1 MANEAPKIG
10 LDNVVIAKVL
20 SDTAEGITFGEVLAL
35 KGAVNATVNPNSDV
49 AVDFADNGPFFS
61 ASNRGN
67 TELSLEMID
76 VDVDVL
82 AQLLGQRKVNGITVE
97 TPLDQSSD
105 YALGFRVWLAGK
117 DANGNNRYQ
126 YFWYAKG
133 KFSVP
138 ETGGETKTESLNF
151 GHISVTAQFV
161 QTQFVPNGQEAGT
174 ICTHIRTD
182 DPTVPASVKANW
194 FNAPVVQTATDSSKL
209 TATASIGS
217 NNKVT
222 IVGAKVSGASF
233 VFAPASAKLG
243 ETILITD
250 SSGNLVAGTLEVSAT
265 ASASPTIVFTPSA
278 EAETPTAIAITS
290 GLKDSFGV
298 GCTPMS
304 DSDLSS

>member
-1 MANEAPKIG
+1 MNEAPKIG

-20 SDTAEGITFGEVLAL
+20 SDTAEGISFDTVIPL

-67 TELSLEMID
+67 TELNLEMID

-117 DANGNNRYQ
+117 DGSGNNRYQ

-138 ETGGETKTESLNF
+138 ETGGETKTDSLNF

-161 QTQFVPNGQEAGT
+161 QTQFVPNGQETGT

-182 DPTVPASVKANW
+182 DPSVPASVKANW
-194 FNAPVVQTATDSSKL
+194 FNAPVVQTASDDSEL
-209 TATASIGS
+209 TVTVAYANS
-217 NNKVT
+217 KVT
-222 IVGAKVSGASF
+222 FTGAKDSGASF
-233 VFAPASAKLG
+233 VFAKGSCIDGQTIGVLDANGDLVDG
-243 ETILITD
+243 EY
-250 SSGNLVAGTLEVSAT
+250 AVSTT
-265 ASASPTIVFTPSA
+265 ASATPTIVFTPSA
-278 EAETPTAIAITS
+278 EAETPATAFVTN

-298 GCTPMS
+298 GATPMIDTS
-304 DSDLSS
+304 L

>member
-1 MANEAPKIG
+1 MNEAPKIG

-20 SDTAEGITFGEVLAL
+20 SDSADGISFGEVIAL

-67 TELSLEMID
+67 TELNLEMID

-117 DANGNNRYQ
+117 DGSGNNRYQ

-138 ETGGETKTESLNF
+138 ETGGETKTDSLNF

-161 QTQFVPNGQEAGT
+161 QTQYVPAGQETGT

-182 DPTVPASVKANW
+182 DPSVPASVIANW
-194 FNAPVVQTATDSSKL
+194 FNAPVVQTASDDSEL
-209 TATASIGS
+209 TVTASYSAG
-217 NNKVT
+217 KVT
-222 IVGAKVSGASF
+222 FTGAKDSGASF
-233 VFAPASAKLG
+233 VFAEGSVIDG
-243 ETILITD
+243 QTIGVLD
-250 SSGNLVAGTLEVSAT
+250 ANGDLVDGTYAVGKT
-265 ASASPTIVFTPSA
+265 ASTSPTIVFTPEA
-278 EAETPTAIAITS
+278 EAETPASVFVTG

-298 GCTPMS
+298 GATPMIDTS
-304 DSDLSS
+304 L

>member
-1 MANEAPKIG
+1 MNEAPKIG

-20 SDTAEGITFGEVLAL
+20 SDSADGISFGDVIAL

-67 TELSLEMID
+67 TELNLEMID

-117 DANGNNRYQ
+117 DGSGNNRYQ

-138 ETGGETKTESLNF
+138 ETGGETKTDSLNF

-161 QTQFVPNGQEAGT
+161 QTQYVPNGQETGT

-194 FNAPVVQTATDSSKL
+194 FNAPVVQTASDNSEL
-209 TATASIGS
+209 TVTIAYANS
-217 NNKVT
+217 KVT
-222 IVGAKVSGASF
+222 FTGAKDSGASF
-233 VFAPASAKLG
+233 VFAKGSVIDGQTIGVLDSNG
-243 ETILITD
+243 E
-250 SSGNLVAGTLEVSAT
+250 LVDGTYAVGKT
-265 ASASPTIVFTPSA
+265 ASTSPTIVFTPDA
-278 EAETPTAIAITS
+278 EAETPATAFVTS

-298 GCTPMS
+298 GATPVIDTS
-304 DSDLSS
+304 L

>member
-1 MANEAPKIG
+1 MNEAPKIG

-20 SDTAEGITFGEVLAL
+20 SDSAEGISFGEVIPL

-67 TELSLEMID
+67 TELNLEMID

-138 ETGGETKTESLNF
+138 ETGGETKTDSLNF

-161 QTQFVPNGQEAGT
+161 QTQYVPNGQETGT

-182 DPTVPASVKANW
+182 DPSVPASVKANW
-194 FNAPVVQTATDSSKL
+194 FNAPVVQTTSDDSEL
-209 TATASIGS
+209 TVAISYANS
-217 NNKVT
+217 KVT
-222 IVGAKVSGASF
+222 FTGAKVSGASF
-233 VFAPASAKLG
+233 VFAKGSVIDGQTIGVLDANGALVEG
-243 ETILITD
+243 EYA
-250 SSGNLVAGTLEVSAT
+250 VGTT
-265 ASASPTIVFTPSA
+265 ASASPTIVFTPA
-278 EAETPTAIAITS
+278 QGAETPSQVFVTN

-298 GCTPMS
+298 GATPMIDTS
-304 DSDLSS
+304 L

>member
-20 SDTAEGITFGEVLAL
+20 SDTPEGITFGAVRAL
-35 KGAVNATVNPNSDV
+35 KGAVNCTVNPNSDV

-76 VDVDVL
+76 VDVDIL
-82 AQLLGQRKVNGITVE
+82 AEILGQRKVNGITVE

-117 DANGNNRYQ
+117 DADGNNRYQ

-138 ETGGETKTESLNF
+138 ETGGETKTDSLNF

-161 QTQFVPNGQEAGT
+161 QTQFVPNGQDTGT

-182 DPTVPASVKANW
+182 DPSVPSSVKTNW
-194 FNAPVVQTATDSSKL
+194 FNAPVVQTASDNSEL
-209 TATASIGS
+209 TVTASYANS
-217 NNKVT
+217 KVT
-222 IVGAKVSGASF
+222 FTGAKDSGASF
-233 VFAPASAKLG
+233 VFAGGSVIGGQTIGVLDANGDLVEG
-243 ETILITD
+243 EY
-250 SSGNLVAGTLEVSAT
+250 VASAT
-265 ASASPTIVFTPSA
+265 ASTSPTIVFTPA
-278 EAETPTAIAITS
+278 QGAETPSQVFVTN

-298 GCTPMS
+298 GATPMIDTS
-304 DSDLSS
+304 L

>member
-20 SDTAEGITFGEVLAL
+20 SDTADGITYGAVRAL

-76 VDVDVL
+76 VDVDIL
-82 AQLLGQRKVNGITVE
+82 AEMLGQKKVNGITVE

-105 YALGFRVWLAGK
+105 YAIGFRVWLAGK

-138 ETGGETKTESLNF
+138 ETGGETKTDSLNF

-161 QTQFVPNGQEAGT
+161 QTQYVPQGQDSGT

-182 DPTVPASVKANW
+182 DATVPASVKANW
-194 FNAPVVQTATDSSKL
+194 FNAPVVETVTDTSAL
-209 TATASIGS
+209 TVSASVSGS
-217 NNKVT
+217 NVVLTGTK
-222 IVGAKVSGASF
+222 ASGASI

-243 ETILITD
+243 ETIIIVD
-250 SSGNLVAGTLEVSAT
+250 ANGNAVVGTLEVSSDTAT
-265 ASASPTIVFTPSA
+265 ITFTPASGAESASAVTV
-278 EAETPTAIAITS
+278 TS
-290 GLKDSFGV
+290 GLKDNYGV
-298 GCTPMS
+298 GATPMTDTS
-304 DSDLSS
+304 L

>member
-1 MANEAPKIG
+1 MNEAPKIG

-20 SDTAEGITFGEVLAL
+20 SDSSEGISFGDVIAL

-67 TELSLEMID
+67 TELNLEMID

-117 DANGNNRYQ
+117 DGSGNNRYQ

-138 ETGGETKTESLNF
+138 ETGGETKTDSLNF

-161 QTQFVPNGQEAGT
+161 QTQFVPAGQETGT

-194 FNAPVVQTATDSSKL
+194 FNAPVVQTASDNSEL
-209 TATASIGS
+209 TVTVAYS
-217 NNKVT
+217 NSKVT
-222 IVGAKVSGASF
+222 FTGAKDSGASF
-233 VFAPASAKLG
+233 VFAKGSVIDGQTIGVLDSNGALVEG
-243 ETILITD
+243 EYA
-250 SSGNLVAGTLEVSAT
+250 VGTT
-265 ASASPTIVFTPSA
+265 ASASPTIVFTPDA
-278 EAETPTAIAITS
+278 EAETPATAFVTS

-298 GCTPMS
+298 GATPLIDTS
-304 DSDLSS
+304 L

>member
-1 MANEAPKIG
+1 MNEAPKIG

-20 SDTAEGITFGEVLAL
+20 SDSSEGISFGEVIAL

-67 TELSLEMID
+67 TELNLEMID

-82 AQLLGQRKVNGITVE
+82 AQLLGQRKVNGVTVE

-117 DANGNNRYQ
+117 DGSGNNRYQ

-138 ETGGETKTESLNF
+138 ETGGETKTDSLNF

-161 QTQFVPNGQEAGT
+161 QTQFVPNGQETGT

-182 DPTVPASVKANW
+182 DPSVPASVKANW
-194 FNAPVVQTATDSSKL
+194 FNAPVVQTASDNSKL
-209 TATASIGS
+209 TVTVAYANS
-217 NNKVT
+217 KVT
-222 IVGAKVSGASF
+222 FTGAKVSGASF
-233 VFAPASAKLG
+233 VFAKGSCIDG
-243 ETILITD
+243 QTIGVLDTNGD
-250 SSGNLVAGTLEVSAT
+250 LVAGEYSVSTT

-278 EAETPTAIAITS
+278 DAETPASAFVTS

-298 GCTPMS
+298 GATPVIDTS
-304 DSDLSS
+304 L

>member
-1 MANEAPKIG
+1 MNEAPKIG

-20 SDTAEGITFGEVLAL
+20 SDSSEGISFGEVIAL

-67 TELSLEMID
+67 TELNLEMID

-117 DANGNNRYQ
+117 DASGNNRYQ

-138 ETGGETKTESLNF
+138 ETGGETKTDSLNF

-161 QTQFVPNGQEAGT
+161 QTQYVPNGQETGT

-182 DPTVPASVKANW
+182 DPSVPASVKANW
-194 FNAPVVQTATDSSKL
+194 FNAPVVE
-209 TATASIGS
+209 TASDNSELTVAIS
-217 NNKVT
+217 YANSKVT
-222 IVGAKVSGASF
+222 FTGSKDSGASF
-233 VFAPASAKLG
+233 VFAKGSVIDGQTIGVLDANGDLVVG
-243 ETILITD
+243 EYA
-250 SSGNLVAGTLEVSAT
+250 VGTT

-278 EAETPTAIAITS
+278 DAETPASAFVTN

-298 GCTPMS
+298 GATPVIDTS
-304 DSDLSS
+304 L

>member
-1 MANEAPKIG
+1 MNEAPKIG

-20 SDTAEGITFGEVLAL
+20 SDSADGITYGEVIPL

-76 VDVDVL
+76 VDADVL

-97 TPLDQSSD
+97 TSLDQSSD
-105 YALGFRVWLAGK
+105 FAMGFRVWLAGK

-126 YFWYAKG
+126 NFWYAKG

-138 ETGGETKTESLNF
+138 ETGGETKTDSLNF
-151 GHISVTAQFV
+151 GHISVTAQFT
-161 QTQFVPNGQEAGT
+161 QTQYIPEGQESGT

-194 FNAPVVQTATDSSKL
+194 FNAPVVETAGDNSAL
-209 TATASIGS
+209 TVVAVLANG
-217 NNKVT
+217 KVT
-222 IVGAKVSGASF
+222 FTGTKESGATI
-233 VFAPASAKLG
+233 VFAAGSVIKGQTIGVLNGTG
-243 ETILITD
+243 ELMA
-250 SSGNLVAGTLEVSAT
+250 GNYVVNGN
-265 ASASPTIVFTPSA
+265 TIVFTPATGEGTCTSA
-278 EAETPTAIAITS
+278 FVTS
-290 GLKDSFGV
+290 GLKDNYGV
-298 GCTPMS
+298 GATPII
-304 DSDLSS
+304 DADL

>member
-1 MANEAPKIG
+1 MNEAPKIG

-20 SDTAEGITFGEVLAL
+20 SDSADGISFGEVIAL

-67 TELSLEMID
+67 TELNLEMID

-138 ETGGETKTESLNF
+138 ETGGETKTDSLNF

-161 QTQFVPNGQEAGT
+161 QTQYVPAGQETGT

-182 DPTVPASVKANW
+182 DPSVPASVKSNW
-194 FNAPVVQTATDSSKL
+194 FNAPVVQTASDDSEL
-209 TATASIGS
+209 TVTASYS
-217 NNKVT
+217 NSKVT
-222 IVGAKVSGASF
+222 FTGAKESGASF
-233 VFAPASAKLG
+233 VFAEGSVIDGQTIGVLDSNG
-243 ETILITD
+243 E
-250 SSGNLVAGTLEVSAT
+250 LVDGTYAVGKT
-265 ASASPTIVFTPSA
+265 ASASPTIVFTPDA
-278 EAETPTAIAITS
+278 EAETPATVFVTG

-298 GCTPMS
+298 GATPMIDTS
-304 DSDLSS
+304 L

>member
-20 SDTAEGITFGEVLAL
+20 SDNANGITFGEVIPL

-67 TELSLEMID
+67 TELSLELID
-76 VDVDVL
+76 CDVDVL
-82 AQLLGQRKVNGITVE
+82 ALLLGQRKVNGITVE

-105 YALGFRVWLAGK
+105 YAFGFRVWLAGK

-138 ETGGETKTESLNF
+138 ETGGETKTDSMNF
-151 GHISVTAQFV
+151 GHISMTAQFV

-182 DPTVPASVKANW
+182 DPSVPSSVKSNW
-194 FNAPVVQTATDSSKL
+194 FNAPVVSVASDDSAL
-209 TATASIGS
+209 TVTASYS
-217 NNKVT
+217 NSKVT
-222 IVGAKVSGASF
+222 FTGAKESGASF
-233 VFAPASAKLG
+233 IFAEGSVIDGQTIGVLDANG
-243 ETILITD
+243 E
-250 SSGNLVAGTLEVSAT
+250 LVEGTYAVGTT
-265 ASASPTIVFTPSA
+265 ASASPTIVFTPDA
-278 EAETPTAIAITS
+278 EAETPTSVFVTG

-298 GCTPMS
+298 GATPMIDTS
-304 DSDLSS
+304 L

>member
-1 MANEAPKIG
+1 MNEAPKIG

-20 SDTAEGITFGEVLAL
+20 SDSSEGISFGDVIAL

-67 TELSLEMID
+67 TELNLEMID

-117 DANGNNRYQ
+117 DASGNNRYQ

-138 ETGGETKTESLNF
+138 ETGGETKTDSLNF

-161 QTQFVPNGQEAGT
+161 QTQFVPNGQETGT

-182 DPTVPASVKANW
+182 DPSVPASVKANW
-194 FNAPVVQTATDSSKL
+194 FNAPVVQTTSDDSKL
-209 TATASIGS
+209 TVSVAYANS
-217 NNKVT
+217 KVT
-222 IVGAKVSGASF
+222 FTGAKDSGASF
-233 VFAPASAKLG
+233 VFAKGSVIDGQTIGVLDSNGALVKG
-243 ETILITD
+243 EYA
-250 SSGNLVAGTLEVSAT
+250 VGTT
-265 ASASPTIVFTPSA
+265 ASTSPTIVFTPSA
-278 EAETPTAIAITS
+278 DAETPASAFVTN

-298 GCTPMS
+298 GATPLIDTS
-304 DSDLSS
+304 L

>member
-1 MANEAPKIG
+1 MNEAPKIG

-20 SDTAEGITFGEVLAL
+20 SDSADGISFGEVIAL

-67 TELSLEMID
+67 TELNLEMID

-117 DANGNNRYQ
+117 DGIGDNRYQ

-138 ETGGETKTESLNF
+138 ETGGETKTDSLNF
-151 GHISVTAQFV
+151 RHISVTAQFV
-161 QTQFVPNGQEAGT
+161 QTQYVPAGQETGT

-182 DPTVPASVKANW
+182 DPSVPASVKANW
-194 FNAPVVQTATDSSKL
+194 FNAPVVQTASDNSEL
-209 TATASIGS
+209 TVTVAYANG
-217 NNKVT
+217 KVT
-222 IVGAKVSGASF
+222 FTGAKDSGASF
-233 VFAPASAKLG
+233 VFAEGSVIDGQTIGVLDANG
-243 ETILITD
+243 E
-250 SSGNLVAGTLEVSAT
+250 LVDGTYAVGKT
-265 ASASPTIVFTPSA
+265 ASTSPTIVFTPDA
-278 EAETPTAIAITS
+278 EAETPASVFVTG

-298 GCTPMS
+298 GATPMIDTS
-304 DSDLSS
+304 L

>member
-1 MANEAPKIG
+1 MSNEAPKIG

-20 SDTAEGITFGEVLAL
+20 SDSAEGITFGEVIAL

-67 TELSLEMID
+67 TELNLEMID

-138 ETGGETKTESLNF
+138 ETGGETKTDSLNF

-161 QTQFVPNGQEAGT
+161 QTQFVPAGQETGT

-182 DPTVPASVKANW
+182 DPSVPASVKANW
-194 FNAPVVQTATDSSKL
+194 FNAPVVQTVSDDSEL
-209 TATASIGS
+209 TVTASYANS
-217 NNKVT
+217 KVT
-222 IVGAKVSGASF
+222 FTGAKESGASF
-233 VFAPASAKLG
+233 VFAQGSVIKGQTIGVLDAEGALVDG
-243 ETILITD
+243 EYT
-250 SSGNLVAGTLEVSAT
+250 VGTT
-265 ASASPTIVFTPSA
+265 ASTSPTIVFTPSA
-278 EAETPTAIAITS
+278 EAETPASVFVTS

-298 GCTPMS
+298 GATPMIDTS
-304 DSDLSS
+304 L

>member
-1 MANEAPKIG
+1 MNEAPKIG

-20 SDTAEGITFGEVLAL
+20 SDSSEGISFGEVIPL

-67 TELSLEMID
+67 TELNLEMID

-117 DANGNNRYQ
+117 DGSGNNRYQ

-138 ETGGETKTESLNF
+138 ETGGETKTDSLNF

-161 QTQFVPNGQEAGT
+161 QTQFVPAGQETGT

-182 DPTVPASVKANW
+182 DPSVPASVKANW
-194 FNAPVVQTATDSSKL
+194 FNAPVVQTVSDDSEL
-209 TATASIGS
+209 TVTVAYS
-217 NNKVT
+217 NSKVT
-222 IVGAKVSGASF
+222 FTGAKDSGASF
-233 VFAPASAKLG
+233 VFAKGSVINGQTIGVLDANGDLVVG
-243 ETILITD
+243 EYT
-250 SSGNLVAGTLEVSAT
+250 VGTT

-278 EAETPTAIAITS
+278 EAETPASAFVTN

-298 GCTPMS
+298 GATPVIDTS
-304 DSDLSS
+304 L

>member
-1 MANEAPKIG
+1 MNEAPKIG

-20 SDTAEGITFGEVLAL
+20 SDSSEGISFGEVIAL

-67 TELSLEMID
+67 TELNLEMID

-117 DANGNNRYQ
+117 DGSGNNRYQ

-138 ETGGETKTESLNF
+138 ETGGETKTDSLNF

-161 QTQFVPNGQEAGT
+161 QTQYVPAGQETGT

-194 FNAPVVQTATDSSKL
+194 FNAPVVQTASDNSEL
-209 TATASIGS
+209 TVTVAYS
-217 NNKVT
+217 NSKVT
-222 IVGAKVSGASF
+222 FTGAKDSGASF
-233 VFAPASAKLG
+233 VFAKGSVIDGQTIGVLDSNGALVEG
-243 ETILITD
+243 EYA
-250 SSGNLVAGTLEVSAT
+250 VGTT
-265 ASASPTIVFTPSA
+265 ASASPTIVFTPDA
-278 EAETPTAIAITS
+278 EAETPATAFVTS

-298 GCTPMS
+298 GATPLIDTS
-304 DSDLSS
+304 L

>member
-1 MANEAPKIG
+1 MNEAPKIG

-20 SDTAEGITFGEVLAL
+20 SDTKDGISFGSVTPL

-49 AVDFADNGPFFS
+49 AVDYADNGPFFA

-76 VDVDVL
+76 VDPDVL
-82 AQLLGQRKVNGITVE
+82 AALLGQRKVNGVTVE
-97 TPLDQSSD
+97 TSLDQSSD

-117 DANGNNRYQ
+117 DASGNNRYQ

-151 GHISVTAQFV
+151 GHINVTAQFV
-161 QTQFVPNGQEAGT
+161 QTQYIPDGQEAGT

-182 DPTVPASVKANW
+182 DPTVPSSVKENW
-194 FNAPVVQTATDSSKL
+194 FNAPVVETASDSSEL
-209 TATASIGS
+209 TVTAAYANS
-217 NNKVT
+217 KVT
-222 IVGAKVSGASF
+222 FTGAKDSGASF
-233 VFAPASAKLG
+233 VFAQGSIIPGQTIGVLDTNGDLVDGEYVAS
-243 ETILITD
+243 T
-250 SSGNLVAGTLEVSAT
+250 T
-265 ASASPTIVFTPSA
+265 ASAAPTIVFTPA
-278 EAETPTAIAITS
+278 QGAETPTQVFVTS

-298 GCTPMS
+298 GATPMIDTS
-304 DSDLSS
+304 L

>member
-1 MANEAPKIG
+1 MNEAPKIG

-20 SDTAEGITFGEVLAL
+20 SDSADGISFGDVIAL

-67 TELSLEMID
+67 TELNLEMID

-117 DANGNNRYQ
+117 DASGNNRYQ

-138 ETGGETKTESLNF
+138 ETGGETKTDSLNF

-161 QTQFVPNGQEAGT
+161 QTQYVPAGQETGT

-182 DPTVPASVKANW
+182 DPSVPASVKANW
-194 FNAPVVQTATDSSKL
+194 FNAPVVQTASDDSEL
-209 TATASIGS
+209 TVTASYS
-217 NNKVT
+217 NSKVT
-222 IVGAKVSGASF
+222 FTGAKESGASF
-233 VFAPASAKLG
+233 IFAEGSVIDGQTIGVLDSNG
-243 ETILITD
+243 E
-250 SSGNLVAGTLEVSAT
+250 LVDGTYAVGKT
-265 ASASPTIVFTPSA
+265 ASTSPTIVFTPEA
-278 EAETPTAIAITS
+278 EAETPATVFVTG

-298 GCTPMS
+298 GATPMIDTS
-304 DSDLSS
+304 L

>member
-1 MANEAPKIG
+1 MNEAPKIG

-20 SDTAEGITFGEVLAL
+20 SDSADGISFGEVIAL

-67 TELSLEMID
+67 TELNLEMID

-117 DANGNNRYQ
+117 DGSGNNRYQ

-138 ETGGETKTESLNF
+138 ETGGETKTDSLNF

-161 QTQFVPNGQEAGT
+161 QTQYVPAGQETGT

-182 DPTVPASVKANW
+182 DPSVPASVKANW
-194 FNAPVVQTATDSSKL
+194 FNAPVVQTASDDSEL
-209 TATASIGS
+209 TVTASYS
-217 NNKVT
+217 NGKVT
-222 IVGAKVSGASF
+222 FTGAKDSGASF
-233 VFAPASAKLG
+233 VFAEGSVIDGQTIGVLDANG
-243 ETILITD
+243 E
-250 SSGNLVAGTLEVSAT
+250 LVDGTYAVGKT
-265 ASASPTIVFTPSA
+265 ASTSPTIVFTPDA
-278 EAETPTAIAITS
+278 EAETPASVFVTG

-298 GCTPMS
+298 GATPMIDTS
-304 DSDLSS
+304 L

>member
-20 SDTAEGITFGEVLAL
+20 SDDANGITYDSVIPL

-76 VDVDVL
+76 VDVDVI
-82 AQLLGQRKVNGITVE
+82 AALLGQYKSNGITVE

-117 DANGNNRYQ
+117 DANGNNKYQ

-138 ETGGETKTESLNF
+138 ETGGETKTDSLNF
-151 GHISVTAQFV
+151 GHISMTAQFV
-161 QTQFVPNGQEAGT
+161 QTQFVPAGQEAGT

-182 DPTVPASVKANW
+182 DPTVPATVKENW
-194 FNAPVVQTATDSSKL
+194 FNAPVVSVTTDDSELTVTA
-209 TATASIGS
+209 AYAGG
-217 NNKVT
+217 KVT
-222 IVGAKVSGASF
+222 ITGAKDSGASF
-233 VFAPASAKLG
+233 VFAPATAIPG
-243 ETILITD
+243 QTIIVTD
-250 SSGNLVAGTLEVSAT
+250 SGGDAIKGTVVCSTT
-265 ASASPTIVFTPSA
+265 ASASPTIVFTPG
-278 EAETPTAIAITS
+278 EDEGTPAAIAVTS

-298 GCTPMS
+298 GCTPMA
-304 DSDLSS
+304 DLSL

>member
-1 MANEAPKIG
+1 MNEAPKIG

-20 SDTAEGITFGEVLAL
+20 SDSADGISFGDVIAL

-67 TELSLEMID
+67 TELNLEMID

-82 AQLLGQRKVNGITVE
+82 AEMLGQRKVNGITVE

-138 ETGGETKTESLNF
+138 ETGGETKTDSLNF

-161 QTQFVPNGQEAGT
+161 QTQFVPNGQETGT

-182 DPTVPASVKANW
+182 DPSVPASVKANW
-194 FNAPVVQTATDSSKL
+194 FNAPVVQTASDNSEL
-209 TATASIGS
+209 TVTVAYANS
-217 NNKVT
+217 KVT
-222 IVGAKVSGASF
+222 FTGAKDSGASF
-233 VFAPASAKLG
+233 VFAKGSVIDGQTIGVLDSNGALVEG
-243 ETILITD
+243 EYA
-250 SSGNLVAGTLEVSAT
+250 VGTT
-265 ASASPTIVFTPSA
+265 ASASPTIVFTPDA
-278 EAETPTAIAITS
+278 EAETPATAFVTS

-298 GCTPMS
+298 GATPVIDTS
-304 DSDLSS
+304 L

>member
-1 MANEAPKIG
+1 MNEAPKIG

-20 SDTAEGITFGEVLAL
+20 SDSAEGITFGEVIPL

-67 TELSLEMID
+67 TELNLEMID

-138 ETGGETKTESLNF
+138 ETGGETKTDSLNF

-182 DPTVPASVKANW
+182 DPSVPASVKANW
-194 FNAPVVQTATDSSKL
+194 FNAPVVQTASDDSEL
-209 TATASIGS
+209 TVTASLGS

-222 IVGAKVSGASF
+222 FTGAKESGASF
-233 VFAPASAKLG
+233 VFASGSAILG
-243 ETILITD
+243 QSILVLD
-250 SSGNLVAGTLEVSAT
+250 ENGAMVDGTLEVGAT
-265 ASASPTIVFTPSA
+265 ASTSPTIVFTPSA
-278 EAETPTAIAITS
+278 EAETPASVVVTG

-298 GCTPMS
+298 SATPMTDTS
-304 DSDLSS
+304 L

>member
-1 MANEAPKIG
+1 MNEAPKIG

-20 SDTAEGITFGEVLAL
+20 SDSAEGITFGDVIPL

-67 TELSLEMID
+67 TELNLEMID

-82 AQLLGQRKVNGITVE
+82 ALLLGQKKVNGVTVE

-105 YALGFRVWLAGK
+105 YAMGFRVWLAGK

-138 ETGGETKTESLNF
+138 ETGGNTKTDSLEF
-151 GHISVTAQFV
+151 GHISMTAQFV
-161 QTQFVPNGQEAGT
+161 QTQFVPEGQEAGT

-182 DPTVPASVKANW
+182 DPTASASLLENW
-194 FNAPVVQTATDSSKL
+194 FNAPLVSVTTDSSEL
-209 TATASIGS
+209 TVTASYS
-217 NNKVT
+217 NSKVT
-222 IVGAKVSGASF
+222 FTGAKESGASF
-233 VFAPASAKLG
+233 VFAPATAKLG
-243 ETILITD
+243 ETIMVFD
-250 SSGNLVAGTLEVSAT
+250 ANSDPVDGTLTVGTT
-265 ASASPTIVFTPSA
+265 ASASPTIVFTPDA
-278 EAETPTAIAITS
+278 EAETPASVAVTS
-290 GLKDSFGV
+290 GLKDSFGI
-298 GCTPMS
+298 GATPMV
-304 DSDLSS
+304 DTDL

>member
-1 MANEAPKIG
+1 MNEAPKIG

-20 SDTAEGITFGEVLAL
+20 SDSSEGISFGDVIAL

-67 TELSLEMID
+67 TELNLEMID

-138 ETGGETKTESLNF
+138 ETGGETKTDSLNF

-161 QTQFVPNGQEAGT
+161 QTQYVPAGQETGT

-182 DPTVPASVKANW
+182 DPSVPASVKANW
-194 FNAPVVQTATDSSKL
+194 FNAPVVE
-209 TATASIGS
+209 TASDPSELTVAIS
-217 NNKVT
+217 YANSKVT
-222 IVGAKVSGASF
+222 FTGSKESGASF
-233 VFAPASAKLG
+233 VFAKGSVIDGQTIGVLDSNGALVEG
-243 ETILITD
+243 EYAV
-250 SSGNLVAGTLEVSAT
+250 GET

-278 EAETPTAIAITS
+278 DAETPASAFVTN

-298 GCTPMS
+298 GATPVIDTS
-304 DSDLSS
+304 L

>member
-1 MANEAPKIG
+1 MNEAPKIG

-20 SDTAEGITFGEVLAL
+20 SDDANGITFGEVIAL

-67 TELSLEMID
+67 TELNLEMID
-76 VDVDVL
+76 VDVDII
-82 AQLLGQRKVNGITVE
+82 ASLLGQQKVNGITVE

-105 YALGFRVWLAGK
+105 YAMGFRVWLAGK

-138 ETGGETKTESLNF
+138 ETGGSTKTDSLEF
-151 GHISVTAQFV
+151 GHISMTAQFV
-161 QTQFVPNGQEAGT
+161 QTQFVPAGQEAGT

-182 DPTVPASVKANW
+182 DPTVPSALKLSW
-194 FNAPVVQTATDSSKL
+194 FDAPVVSVTTDPSEL
-209 TATASIGS
+209 TVTASMGA
-217 NNKVT
+217 NNVIT
-222 IVGAKVSGASF
+222 ITGAKESGASF
-233 VFAPASAKLG
+233 VFAPASAKVG
-243 ETILITD
+243 ETIIVVD
-250 SSGNLVAGTLEVSAT
+250 SSGNAVDGTLEVSAT
-265 ASASPTIVFTPSA
+265 ASASPTIKFTPEA
-278 EAETPTAIAITS
+278 EAETPSAITITG

-298 GCTPMS
+298 GATPMS
-304 DSDLSS
+304 DLSL

>member
-1 MANEAPKIG
+1 MNEAPKIG

-20 SDTAEGITFGEVLAL
+20 SDTAEGISFDTVIPL

-67 TELSLEMID
+67 TELNLEMID

-138 ETGGETKTESLNF
+138 ETGGETKTDSLNF

-161 QTQFVPNGQEAGT
+161 QTQFVPNGQETGT

-182 DPTVPASVKANW
+182 DPSVPASVKENW
-194 FNAPVVQTATDSSKL
+194 FNAPVVQTASDDSEL
-209 TATASIGS
+209 TVTVAYANS
-217 NNKVT
+217 KVT
-222 IVGAKVSGASF
+222 FTGAKDSGASF
-233 VFAPASAKLG
+233 VFAKGSVIDGQTIGVLDSNGDLVEG
-243 ETILITD
+243 EYT
-250 SSGNLVAGTLEVSAT
+250 VGTT
-265 ASASPTIVFTPSA
+265 ASTSPTIVFTPSA
-278 EAETPTAIAITS
+278 EAETPATAFVTN

-298 GCTPMS
+298 GATPMIDTS
-304 DSDLSS
+304 L

>member
-10 LDNVVIAKVL
+10 LDNVVVAKVL
-20 SDTAEGITFGEVLAL
+20 SDDANGITFDTVIPL

-67 TELSLEMID
+67 TELTLEMID

-82 AQLLGQRKVNGITVE
+82 AAMLGQRKVNGITVE

-105 YALGFRVWLAGK
+105 YAIGFRVWLAGK
-117 DANGNNRYQ
+117 DANNKNRYQ

-138 ETGGETKTESLNF
+138 ETGGETKTDSLNF

-161 QTQFVPNGQEAGT
+161 QTQFVPAGQETGT

-182 DPTVPASVKANW
+182 DPTVPASVISNW
-194 FNAPVVQTATDSSKL
+194 FNAPVVSVATDDSEL
-209 TATASIGS
+209 TVTASMNGS
-217 NNKVT
+217 NVIT
-222 IVGAKVSGASF
+222 FTGAKDSGASF
-233 VFAPASAKLG
+233 VFGAGSAILG
-243 ETILITD
+243 STILVLD
-250 SSGNLVAGTLEVSAT
+250 ANGDMVDGTLEVGTT
-265 ASASPTIVFTPSA
+265 ASASPTIIFTPEA
-278 EAETPTAIAITS
+278 DAETPASVVVTS

-298 GCTPMS
+298 GATPMTDTS
-304 DSDLSS
+304 L